1 MVHRKINRVD
11 PTSSHHKEFFFYFI
25 YMKWWM
31 LTKHCDNHFPLY
43 VNQTI
48 MLYTLNIYTDVCQL
62 FLNKT
67 EKTRED
73 W

>member
-1 MVHRKINRVD
+1 
-11 PTSSHHKEFFFYFI
+11 
-25 YMKWWM
+25 M
-31 LTKHCDNHFPLY
+31 LTKHCDNHFPTY

-67 EKTRED
+67 ENVKIGKKIKLVSVKGGCKGAGSY
-73 W
+73 

>member
-1 MVHRKINRVD
+1 
-11 PTSSHHKEFFFYFI
+11 
-25 YMKWWM
+25 MKWWM
-31 LTKHCDNHFPLY
+31 LTKHCDNHFPTY
-43 VNQTI
+43 VNQII

-67 EKTRED
+67 EKICED